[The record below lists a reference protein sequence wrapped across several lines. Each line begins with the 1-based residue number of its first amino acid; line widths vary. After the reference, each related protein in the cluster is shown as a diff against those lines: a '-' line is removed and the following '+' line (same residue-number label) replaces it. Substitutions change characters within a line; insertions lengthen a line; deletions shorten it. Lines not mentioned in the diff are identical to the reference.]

1 MKKINFTC
9 PHCGSHE
16 VFGEKVSQWMRMNV
30 LGVDK
35 DGFVC
40 YDYSNARF
48 LADEGDEVV
57 LFCGECF
64 LHITEQEIIE
74 QSNNAPQGAGHEKA

>member
-16 VFGEKVSQWMRMNV
+16 VVGETVSQWMRMDV
-30 LGVDK
+30 IGIDK
-35 DGFVC
+35 DGYVR
-40 YDYSNARF
+40 YDYDAAEF
-48 LADEGDEVV
+48 FADEYDNPV

-64 LHITEQEIIE
+64 AQITEQEIIE
-74 QSNNAPQGAGHEKA
+74 QSNNDS